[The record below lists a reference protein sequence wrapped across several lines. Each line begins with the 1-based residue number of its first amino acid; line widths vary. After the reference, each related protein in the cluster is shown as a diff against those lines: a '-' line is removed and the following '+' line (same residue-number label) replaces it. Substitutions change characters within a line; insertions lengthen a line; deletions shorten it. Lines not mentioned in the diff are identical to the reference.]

1 MEEDEVFR
9 IYSMLHLI
17 FHRNRNQH
25 GRTKWWK
32 WLSILKRAVWNLA
45 MSLSSSKQGDFRT
58 SAENYKQYL
67 ADRVL
72 PRCYL
77 AFSVV
82 IADVQFSAL
91 GAVLFAILAQL
102 SKSTGI
108 AEEFKLPSPVET
120 NHNSLASYTEVPTRI
135 DDIGEALPRPA
146 EPSEV
151 AEDFQLQQPV
161 KPVLAVSNKS
171 SASQTLNVTEP
182 EKKMKK
188 KKKQKEKGS
197 ETKKRRKENAIDD
210 LFDGLF

>member
-1 MEEDEVFR
+1 MEEDEIFR

-58 SAENYKQYL
+58 SAEPYKQYL

-91 GAVLFAILAQL
+91 GTVLFAILAQL

-108 AEEFKLPSPVET
+108 AAEFKLPSPVET
-120 NHNSLASYTEVPTRI
+120 SYEPKLAFHTGVSTHI

-146 EPSEV
+146 EASEV
-151 AEDFQLQQPV
+151 TQDFQLQQPV
-161 KPVLAVSNKS
+161 PLVLAVSNKP
-171 SASQTLNVTEP
+171 SASQTLDTTKP
-182 EKKMKK
+182 EKKKEKK
-188 KKKQKEKGS
+188 KKKQK
-197 ETKKRRKENAIDD
+197 RKNAIDD

>member
-1 MEEDEVFR
+1 MEEDEIFR

-45 MSLSSSKQGDFRT
+45 ISLSSSKQGDFRT
-58 SAENYKQYL
+58 SAETYKQYL

-108 AEEFKLPSPVET
+108 AEEFKLPSPVE
-120 NHNSLASYTEVPTRI
+120 NSHNLLASYTGLPTHI
-135 DDIGEALPRPA
+135 DDIGEALSRPA
-146 EPSEV
+146 EESEV
-151 AEDFQLQQPV
+151 AKDFQLQQPV
-161 KPVLAVSNKS
+161 QPASNKPS
-171 SASQTLNVTEP
+171 TSQTLDTTKLE
-182 EKKMKK
+182 KK
-188 KKKQKEKGS
+188 KKMMRKKETK
-197 ETKKRRKENAIDD
+197 KKRRKNAIDD

>member
-1 MEEDEVFR
+1 MEEDEIFR

-45 MSLSSSKQGDFRT
+45 MSLSSSKQGDSRT
-58 SAENYKQYL
+58 SVEPYKQYL

-91 GAVLFAILAQL
+91 GTVLFAILAQL

-108 AEEFKLPSPVET
+108 AEEFKFPSRVET
-120 NHNSLASYTEVPTRI
+120 SHEPILASHTGVPTHI

-146 EPSEV
+146 EASEV
-151 AEDFQLQQPV
+151 AQDFQPQQLVQPL
-161 KPVLAVSNKS
+161 LAVSNKP
-171 SASQTLNVTEP
+171 SASQTLDTTKP
-182 EKKMKK
+182 ENKKKEK
-188 KKKQKEKGS
+188 KKKQ
-197 ETKKRRKENAIDD
+197 RKNVIDD
-210 LFDGLF
+210 LFEGLFR

>member
-58 SAENYKQYL
+58 SAETYKQYL

-91 GAVLFAILAQL
+91 GTVLFAILAQL

-120 NHNSLASYTEVPTRI
+120 SHNLLASYSGLPTRI

-151 AEDFQLQQPV
+151 AQDFQLQLPVQPV
-161 KPVLAVSNKS
+161 LEVSNKP
-171 SASQTLNVTEP
+171 SASQTLDATKP
-182 EKKMKK
+182 EKK
-188 KKKQKEKGS
+188 KKKKKT
-197 ETKKRRKENAIDD
+197 ETKKQRRKNAIDD

>member
-1 MEEDEVFR
+1 M
-9 IYSMLHLI
+9 
-17 FHRNRNQH
+17 
-25 GRTKWWK
+25 
-32 WLSILKRAVWNLA
+32 
-45 MSLSSSKQGDFRT
+45 
-58 SAENYKQYL
+58 
-67 ADRVL
+67 
-72 PRCYL
+72 
-77 AFSVV
+77 
-82 IADVQFSAL
+82 
-91 GAVLFAILAQL
+91 
-102 SKSTGI
+102 
-108 AEEFKLPSPVET
+108 PSPVET